1 MAEIKKNENLLI
13 KEDEDMEA
21 IIKIS
26 KIKNNLINYV
36 SMEDIIDD
44 IRKIID
50 ESENLQFRSQLSREY
65 IDVNRPE
72 FILKV
77 TDKADVYDVKD
88 ESDSEIDKY
97 AHSVSE
103 IVYEEVISKV
113 NPTIREALEKDEEFL
128 DFLKEH
134 GESMVDL
141 VMTNIYLVKPSDPK
155 ANHISFRLL
164 V

>member
-77 TDKADVYDVKD
+77 TDNADVYDVKD
-88 ESDSEIDKY
+88 ETDNEIDKY

-141 VMTNIYLVKPSDPK
+141 VMTNVYLVKPSDPK